1 MDISLTGLTEEQK
14 VMLDLLWELDSKE
27 KYIHFMETLSP
38 KSLEMAIVLQEMV
51 MQELAE
57 RDSTIPE
64 TQAKYM
70 LKSIGVNV

>member
-1 MDISLTGLTEEQK
+1 
-14 VMLDLLWELDSKE
+14 
-27 KYIHFMETLSP
+27 METLTP
-38 KSLEMAIVLQEMV
+38 KRLEMAIVLQEMV
-51 MQELAE
+51 MQEIAE

>member
-1 MDISLTGLTEEQK
+1 
-14 VMLDLLWELDSKE
+14 
-27 KYIHFMETLSP
+27 
-38 KSLEMAIVLQEMV
+38 